1 MKDTFLYDFKAC
13 DFVIEGGDAVT
24 VTGVDALKVWI
35 EKILRTQLNR
45 YEIYTDT
52 GYGANIEDLVVGKGY
67 STAFVQ
73 SELKREIE
81 TALLRND
88 DIENVNSIVLSRE
101 KDLLT
106 VEIALETV
114 YGEETYIYDGQ

>member
-13 DFVIEGGDAVT
+13 DFVMENGNPVT
-24 VTGVDALKVWI
+24 ASGVDALKVWI

-45 YEIYTDT
+45 YAIYTDT
-52 GYGANIEDLVVGKGY
+52 GYGANIEDLVIGKGY
-67 STAFVQ
+67 SAAFVQ

-81 TALLRND
+81 TALLRNE
-88 DIENVNSIVLSRE
+88 DITEVKSISLSRE
-101 KDLLT
+101 KDLLA

-114 YGEETYIYDGQ
+114 YGEETYIFDGQ

>member
-1 MKDTFLYDFKAC
+1 MKDTFLYDFKTC
-13 DFVIEGGDAVT
+13 DFVMENGKPVT
-24 VTGVDALKVWI
+24 VSSVDALNVWI

-52 GYGANIEDLVVGKGY
+52 GYGTNIEDLIIGKGY

-81 TALLRND
+81 TALLQNE
-88 DIENVNSIVLSRE
+88 DITEVKSISLSRE

>member
-1 MKDTFLYDFKAC
+1 MENGKP
-13 DFVIEGGDAVT
+13 VT
-24 VTGVDALKVWI
+24 VSGVDALKVWI

-52 GYGANIEDLVVGKGY
+52 GYGANIEDLVIGKGY

-81 TALLRND
+81 TALLRNE
-88 DIENVNSIVLSRE
+88 DITEIKSISLSRE

>member
-1 MKDTFLYDFKAC
+1 MKDTFLYDFKVC
-13 DFVIEGGDAVT
+13 DFVMEDGDPVT
-24 VTGVDALKVWI
+24 VSGVDALKVWI

-45 YEIYTDT
+45 YEIYKDT
-52 GYGANIEDLVVGKGY
+52 GYGANIEDLVIGKGY

-81 TALLRND
+81 TALLRNE
-88 DIENVNSIVLSRE
+88 DITEIKSMSLSRGKE
-101 KDLLT
+101 LLT

>member
-13 DFVIEGGDAVT
+13 DFVMENGNPVK
-24 VTGVDALKVWI
+24 VSGVDALKVWI

-52 GYGANIEDLVVGKGY
+52 GYGANIEDLVIVKGY

-81 TALLRND
+81 TALLRNE
-88 DIENVNSIVLSRE
+88 DITDVKSISLSRE

>member
-1 MKDTFLYDFKAC
+1 MKDTFLYDFKTC
-13 DFVIEGGDAVT
+13 DFVMENGKPVT
-24 VTGVDALKVWI
+24 VSGVDALNVWI

-52 GYGANIEDLVVGKGY
+52 GYGTNIEDLIIGKGY

-81 TALLRND
+81 TALLQNE
-88 DIENVNSIVLSRE
+88 DITEVKSISLSRE

>member
-1 MKDTFLYDFKAC
+1 MKDTFLYDFKVC
-13 DFVIEGGDAVT
+13 DFVMEDGDPVT
-24 VTGVDALKVWI
+24 VSGVDALKVWI

>member
-1 MKDTFLYDFKAC
+1 M
-13 DFVIEGGDAVT
+13 
-24 VTGVDALKVWI
+24 
-35 EKILRTQLNR
+35 
-45 YEIYTDT
+45 
-52 GYGANIEDLVVGKGY
+52 
-67 STAFVQ
+67 Q

-81 TALLRND
+81 TALLRNE
-88 DIENVNSIVLSRE
+88 DITEVKSISLSRV

>member
-13 DFVIEGGDAVT
+13 DFVMEDGDPVT
-24 VTGVDALKVWI
+24 ASGIDALKVWI

-52 GYGANIEDLVVGKGY
+52 GYGANIEDLVIGKGY

-81 TALLRND
+81 TALLRNE
-88 DIENVNSIVLSRE
+88 DITDVKSISLSRE

-106 VEIALETV
+106 IEIALETV